1 MQNMF
6 LLLTV
11 EKAKSDRECSVE
23 LFYWV
28 KLGLFYRLFSVF
40 SNNKFVW
47 KMSIQYTYS
56 ARIRTHNLRNMS
68 RLPEPL
74 DQGSVEHI
82 S

>member
-1 MQNMF
+1 
-6 LLLTV
+6 
-11 EKAKSDRECSVE
+11 
-23 LFYWV
+23 
-28 KLGLFYRLFSVF
+28 
-40 SNNKFVW
+40 
-47 KMSIQYTYS
+47 MSIQYTYS